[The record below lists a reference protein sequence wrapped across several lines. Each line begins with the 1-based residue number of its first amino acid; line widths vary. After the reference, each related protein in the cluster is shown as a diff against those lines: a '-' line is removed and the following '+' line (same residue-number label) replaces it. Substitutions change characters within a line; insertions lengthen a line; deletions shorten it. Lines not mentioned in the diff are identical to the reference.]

1 MKNAKAAVFM
11 EAGKPFIIE
20 EFEISKPKVGMALLE
35 LEASGVCGTD
45 VHIYKGKLG
54 GPGPKIIGHEF
65 VGKIIDISKEDSE
78 KTGLKIG
85 DVAIVDIAC
94 PCGECDLCKAGDDA
108 NCVNMKVTNGGNP
121 YEGPHFH
128 GGYCQ
133 VTYAPVTNLIKVPE
147 GVDPLAACVFAC
159 PGPTA
164 LHGFSLAEKA
174 GVKIENT
181 KVAVVQGA
189 GPVGSMAIAY
199 LASLGIDN
207 VVVLDFNTT
216 DDKAKLIN
224 KLGATE
230 IIDVAKTE
238 ADEVVSRIKELSGG
252 LGADLVFEASG
263 NPQAVPMG
271 MSILRNRGTYIVPG
285 QYSNSGGVEIQPQII
300 TFKAL
305 HIIGSSQYSF
315 CDVYAY
321 VDFLAKN
328 PALCEVIK
336 DLAATYHVED
346 VNKAF
351 EDAIA
356 RKNVKTVLIK

>member
-1 MKNAKAAVFM
+1 MSKAKAAVFM
-11 EAGKPFIIE
+11 EANTPFKIE
-20 EFEISKPKVGMALLE
+20 EFEISKPKAGMALME

-45 VHIYKGKLG
+45 VHIFKGKLG

-65 VGKIIDISKEDSE
+65 VGKIKEISEDDSI
-78 KTGLKIG
+78 KSGMKIG

-94 PCGECDLCKAGDDA
+94 PCGECSLCKAGDDA

-121 YEGPHFH
+121 YEAPHFH

-133 VTYAPVTNLIKVPE
+133 VTYAPITNLVKVPE
-147 GVDPLAACVFAC
+147 EVDPLAACVFAC

-174 GVKIENT
+174 GVKLQNVN
-181 KVAVVQGA
+181 VAVVQGA

-199 LASLGIDN
+199 LASLGIEN
-207 VVVLDFNTT
+207 VVVFDFNTT
-216 DDKAKLIN
+216 EEKAKLIK

-230 IIDVAKTE
+230 IIDVAKNGND
-238 ADEVVSRIKELSGG
+238 AVVARIKELSGG

-285 QYSNSGGVEIQPQII
+285 QYSNSGGVEIQPQLI

-305 HIIGSSQYSF
+305 HIIGSSQYSL
-315 CDVYAY
+315 CDVHAY

-328 PALCEVIK
+328 PELCEVIK
-336 DLAATYHVED
+336 ELATTYHVED

>member
-1 MKNAKAAVFM
+1 MSKAKAAVFM
-11 EAGKPFIIE
+11 EANTPFKIE
-20 EFEISKPKVGMALLE
+20 EFEISKPKAGMALME

-45 VHIYKGKLG
+45 VHIFKGKLG

-65 VGKIIDISKEDSE
+65 VGKIKEISEDDSI
-78 KTGLKIG
+78 KSGMKIG

-94 PCGECDLCKAGDDA
+94 PCGECSLCKAGDDA

-121 YEGPHFH
+121 YEAPHFH

-133 VTYAPVTNLIKVPE
+133 VTYAPITNLVKVPE
-147 GVDPLAACVFAC
+147 EVDPLAACVFAC

-174 GVKIENT
+174 GVKLQNV
-181 KVAVVQGA
+181 KVEVVQGA

-199 LASLGIDN
+199 LASLGIEN
-207 VVVLDFNTT
+207 VVVFDFNTT
-216 DDKAKLIN
+216 EEKAKLIK

-230 IIDVAKTE
+230 IIDVAKNGND
-238 ADEVVSRIKELSGG
+238 AVVARIKELSGG

-285 QYSNSGGVEIQPQII
+285 QYSNSGGVEIQPQLI

-305 HIIGSSQYSF
+305 HIIGSSQYSL
-315 CDVYAY
+315 CDVHAY

-328 PALCEVIK
+328 PELCEVIK
-336 DLAATYHVED
+336 ELATTYHVED